1 MSDIVILFDT
11 GPLRTAPG
19 VGPFMQ
25 SVQTTETKR
34 AAALV
39 HLRPLESG
47 RGVLDALIE
56 MVEAASLQVGDRLP
70 PEIELA
76 RRLNVGRSTVREALK
91 AWQGM
96 GIIVRNKGAGTV
108 LAAEVSSRSINVP
121 LTLKLEA
128 ESLLRTRAVR
138 RPLEIEAVR
147 LATRNATLQQRK
159 VIVARMAELLAV
171 HAAGEDWRQADHR
184 FHAAIHDAS
193 GNPLF
198 HQLIHQMQ
206 QAFDSIYEAPFGQP
220 HLGADTIPMHRP
232 LAEAIADGR
241 EAEAV
246 AAVTRIMDAVE
257 AEVIV
262 IMGGYNG

>member
-1 MSDIVILFDT
+1 
-11 GPLRTAPG
+11 
-19 VGPFMQ
+19 MQ

-121 LTLKLEA
+121 LTLKMEA

-159 VIVARMAELLAV
+159 VIVARM
-171 HAAGEDWRQADHR
+171 AGEDWRQADHR